1 MAVVS
6 SEDRR
11 GPQPPDQ
18 QFSFWRL
25 PKTVTVI
32 VEFLS
37 FPQYLSSIFY
47 FSRFTLHSLSPVQ
60 HDSFLG
66 TGGDTEVAAIA
77 AAGVNE
83 GRFIWVYLD
92 DGLALANSA
101 GQALATG
108 VTQLVHH
115 VGDGCQLSFG
125 ALYY

>member
-1 MAVVS
+1 M
-6 SEDRR
+6 
-11 GPQPPDQ
+11 
-18 QFSFWRL
+18 
-25 PKTVTVI
+25 
-32 VEFLS
+32 
-37 FPQYLSSIFY
+37 
-47 FSRFTLHSLSPVQ
+47 
-60 HDSFLG
+60 G

-115 VGDGCQLSFG
+115 MGDSRHLSFG
-125 ALYY
+125 GLYY